1 MLVLANLF
9 WGLSFP
15 PVKGISAVLPQ
26 LVPGSGNWFI
36 TAMCIAPRFLLG
48 AGVLWLIAGK
58 LLRTT
63 TQLEVRQGLLLG
75 GFLGAG
81 MLFQN
86 DGLQFT
92 SASTSA
98 FLTQFYAIM
107 IPVWVAW
114 RARRR
119 PAPRIWL
126 CGALVLGGVAVL
138 ARFDPRTMHLGRGEW
153 ETLLSSF
160 FFMGQILV
168 LEDRRFAA
176 NRTLPVA
183 FVMFASQAVAFSG
196 FALATAPAPGD
207 VLVPWTSGAWM
218 GFTGLLTLFC
228 TLGSFLL
235 MIRWQPLIT
244 ATEAGLLYCLEPVFT
259 AGLALFLPALLSRWA
274 GIDYPNETPTWHLLL
289 GGGLITLANAFIQL
303 RPPPRET
310 APAPDSLVP

>member
-9 WGLSFP
+9 WAVSFP
-15 PVKGISAVLPQ
+15 LVKGISGVLPQ
-26 LVPGSGNWFI
+26 LVPGAGNWFI
-36 TAMCIAPRFLLG
+36 TAMCIAPRFLIG
-48 AGVLWLIAGK
+48 AAVLALIASRE
-58 LLRTT
+58 LRAMTGR
-63 TQLEVRQGLLLG
+63 EVRQGLWLG
-75 GFLGAG
+75 AFLGMG

-98 FLTQFYAIM
+98 FLTQLYAIM
-107 IPVWVAW
+107 IPVWVAL

-138 ARFDPRTMHLGRGEW
+138 ARFDPRTMHLGRGEL
-153 ETLLSSF
+153 ETLVSSF

-168 LEDRRFAA
+168 LEDRRYAG

-183 FVMFASQAVAFSG
+183 FVMFASQAVAFSV
-196 FALATAPAPGD
+196 LSLVTAPAPAD
-207 VLVPWTSGAWM
+207 VLVPWTSGPWL
-218 GFTGLLTLFC
+218 GFTGMLTLFC

-274 GIDYPNETPTWHLLL
+274 GIDYPNEVLTWHLLL
-289 GGGLITLANAFIQL
+289 GGGLVTLANMLLQL
-303 RPPPRET
+303 RPPPRE
-310 APAPDSLVP
+310 PAPVPQGSVT